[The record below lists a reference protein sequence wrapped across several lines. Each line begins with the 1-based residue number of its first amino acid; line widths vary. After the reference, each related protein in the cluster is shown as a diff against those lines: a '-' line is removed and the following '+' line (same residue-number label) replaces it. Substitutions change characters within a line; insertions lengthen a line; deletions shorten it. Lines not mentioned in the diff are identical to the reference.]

1 MNISCVNIHNPSI
14 KKNINLQLERSPN
27 VLWMIELFLKVIYRM
42 WASLLLNT
50 ANLWGVGWGGQ
61 HCWGFEER
69 KAFDLGLAVFS
80 LQQIIQCVSFAA
92 STTIRQK

>member
-27 VLWMIELFLKVIYRM
+27 VLWMMELFLKVTYRM
-42 WASLLLNT
+42 LASLLLNT
-50 ANLWGVGWGGQ
+50 ANLWRGGK
-61 HCWGFEER
+61 HCWGFEGR

-80 LQQIIQCVSFAA
+80 LQ
-92 STTIRQK
+92 